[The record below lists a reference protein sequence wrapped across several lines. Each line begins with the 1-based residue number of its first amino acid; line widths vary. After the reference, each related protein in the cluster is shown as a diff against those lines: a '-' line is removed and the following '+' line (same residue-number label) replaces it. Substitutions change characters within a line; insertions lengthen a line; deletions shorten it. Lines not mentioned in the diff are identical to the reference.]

1 MCWRRS
7 LQAGFPVAAG
17 SPQIPSRS
25 STAWKA
31 SPSSTPKR
39 LERRDGFARRPGE
52 DGADR
57 ARAAEQ
63 RAGLARLHREA
74 ALDVDDRDRL
84 ERHVER
90 LPGDHRR
97 GRVGDRGGRAL
108 AVEGAP
114 VGPRQPDHERRV
126 EHDLLREGEQGVAHD
141 DGAADAEQRPD
152 RRPVPALGVLV
163 DDIVVD
169 QREVVDE
176 LDRDTAGDPDDPLRR
191 RPPRPRARRGPG
203 ARPCR
208 RRRRRGG
215 PRASAQPRW
224 YSAIG
229 RSSGE
234 SRSTAARSAGATR
247 LARPARAPPGRSVSG
262 SRHHLLGQFAYS
274 SGGTDGAER
283 TGRRDDRRCA
293 PHLPSW
299 QANPCRSTSRPG
311 RAR

>member
-1 MCWRRS
+1 MLAQVAPGRLSRRRRVTPDPEQVVDG
-7 LQAGFPVAAG
+7 LEREPELDAEAA
-17 SPQIPSRS
+17 Q
-25 STAWKA
+25 
-31 SPSSTPKR
+31 
-39 LERRDGFARRPGE
+39 RRDGFARRPGE

-141 DGAADAEQRPD
+141 DGAADAEQGPD

-176 LDRDTAGDPDDPLRR
+176 LDRHTAGDPDDPLRR
-191 RPPRPRARRGPG
+191 DRLGREHGEGRAHALAAVAAGGAALRVRPTEVVLGDRPELGREPVDGG
-203 ARPCR
+203 A
-208 RRRRRGG
+208 
-215 PRASAQPRW
+215 Q
-224 YSAIG
+224 
-229 RSSGE
+229 
-234 SRSTAARSAGATR
+234 
-247 LARPARAPPGRSVSG
+247 
-262 SRHHLLGQFAYS
+262 
-274 SGGTDGAER
+274 
-283 TGRRDDRRCA
+283 GRRDETARA
-293 PHLPSW
+293 AEHLRD
-299 QANPCRSTSRPG
+299 APCRDHATTSSGSLRT
-311 RAR
+311 ARGELTALSAQDDATTPLRTAPSIVAGQPVSVHEPAR